1 MFVFKDDEIVV
12 IGEDD
17 RVNEKDE
24 KRVNN
29 IFVGEIRL
37 ELGPETSPK

>member
-1 MFVFKDDEIVV
+1 LFVFNDDEIVV
-12 IGEDD
+12 IGKDD

-24 KRVNN
+24 KRINN

-37 ELGPETSPK
+37 ELGPEASPK